1 MLLSVVKSLL
11 LVQVLLH
18 SGTNQWGT
26 DGEPVAPMGNHI
38 GTNGILT
45 SIKSRLHAVV

>member
-26 DGEPVAPMGNHI
+26 NGEPVAPMGNHI
-38 GTNGILT
+38 GTNGVFDWYQI
-45 SIKSRLHAVV
+45 RVAVV